1 MGNYDIDVNE
11 VKEARTKYFKE
22 DNWQDGIKKGYNAIL
37 FEVEKEYDV
46 TVEGSTSPVKGEDND
61 TSFSSIAFSFMLITI
76 MIIIPLCNKKAR
88 RVIAVLA
95 GISSGHGGGFYGGGS
110 SFGGE
115 SSSGGSFRRWR
126 FLRWRRLFKKFLKVK
141 IN

>member
-1 MGNYDIDVNE
+1 MQY
-11 VKEARTKYFKE
+11 
-22 DNWQDGIKKGYNAIL
+22 IKHI
-37 FEVEKEYDV
+37 
-46 TVEGSTSPVKGEDND
+46 ND

-110 SFGGE
+110 SFGGG
-115 SSSGGSFRRWR
+115 SSGGGSSGGGGSSRSF
-126 FLRWRRLFKKFLKVK
+126 
-141 IN
+141 